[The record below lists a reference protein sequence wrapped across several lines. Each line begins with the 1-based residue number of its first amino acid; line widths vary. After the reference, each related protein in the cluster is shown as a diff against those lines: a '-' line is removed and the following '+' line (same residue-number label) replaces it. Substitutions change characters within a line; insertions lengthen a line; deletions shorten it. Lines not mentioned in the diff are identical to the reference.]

1 MSKVLCIGIDAANL
15 GSGGAKT
22 HIRELLQAL
31 RPDEHGVGRVVVW
44 GANKTLVL
52 IKDQPWLVKRSP
64 QALNGGLL
72 QRSLWQRF
80 SLSKAAVSEGC
91 DVLFVPG
98 GSYSGSF
105 HPVVT
110 MSRNMLPF
118 EWREI
123 KRYGLTLSMLKLLLL
138 RRVQGK
144 SFQRSDGVIFLTKY
158 ARDAVQEVTGKLAGE
173 IAVVPHGL
181 NTRFKKAPRMQRP
194 ITDYSQE
201 STYTLIYVST
211 VSEYKHQWQVVE
223 ALGQLR
229 QMTGWPI
236 QLDLVGS
243 AGSGPLRRLHK
254 AMDIW
259 DPDRTWV
266 KYHGL
271 LEHERLHTLY
281 QGADLGVFASS
292 CENMPNILIETMA
305 AGLPIACSKRG
316 PMPEIL
322 RDAGVY
328 FDPENPTDIAYALRQ
343 LISSPDLRAEAAG
356 RSYNEAQQYSWER
369 CVDSTFRFLAEIA
382 GSITEKKGSVGK
394 RSTRSC

>member
-1 MSKVLCIGIDAANL
+1 MITVGLDATNL

-22 HIRELLQAL
+22 HLRELLYAVK
-31 RPDEHGVGRVVVW
+31 PDGYGVGRVVVW
-44 GANKTLVL
+44 GADKTLAL
-52 IKDQPWLVKRSP
+52 LNDQPWLVKRSP
-64 QALNGGLL
+64 EALNAGLL

-98 GSYSGSF
+98 GSYAGSF

-138 RRVQGK
+138 RRVQLK
-144 SFQRSDGVIFLTKY
+144 SLQRSEGVIFLTNY
-158 ARDAVQEVTGKLAGE
+158 ARDAVQAVTGRLAGE
-173 IAVVPHGL
+173 VAVVPHGL
-181 NTRFKKAPRMQRP
+181 NTRFKKAPRTQRP
-194 ITDYSQE
+194 ITDYSRE
-201 STYTLIYVST
+201 SPYTLIYVST

-223 ALGQLR
+223 AVGRLS

-236 QLDLVGS
+236 QLELVGS
-243 AGSGPLRRLHK
+243 AGSRPLSRLHK
-254 AMDIW
+254 AMNRW

-271 LEHERLHTLY
+271 LEHEQLHTLY

-305 AGLPIACSKRG
+305 AGLPMACAKRG
-316 PMPEIL
+316 PMPEVL
-322 RDAGVY
+322 GDAGVY
-328 FDPENPTDIAYALRQ
+328 FDPENPTDITEALHK
-343 LISSPDLRAEAAG
+343 LVSSPDLRAEMADH
-356 RSYNEAQQYSWER
+356 SYTKVQRYSWEK
-369 CVDSTFRFLAEIA
+369 CADSTFRILADIA
-382 GSITEKKGSVGK
+382 GSRTEK
-394 RSTRSC
+394 

>member
-1 MSKVLCIGIDAANL
+1 MITVGLDAANL

-22 HIRELLQAL
+22 HLRELLHAAT
-31 RPDEHGVGRVVVW
+31 PEAYGVGRVVVW
-44 GANKTLVL
+44 GANKTLGL
-52 IKDQPWLVKRSP
+52 IKDRPWLVKRSP
-64 QALNGGLL
+64 KTLNGGLL

-98 GSYSGSF
+98 GSYAGSF

-110 MSRNMLPF
+110 MSQNMLPF

-173 IAVVPHGL
+173 VAVVPHGL
-181 NTRFKKAPRMQRP
+181 NTRFKKAPRTQRP
-194 ITDYSQE
+194 ITDYSWE
-201 STYTLIYVST
+201 SPYTLIYVST

-223 ALGQLR
+223 AVGRLR
-229 QMTGWPI
+229 QTTGWPI
-236 QLDLVGS
+236 QLELVGS
-243 AGSGPLRRLHK
+243 AGSRPLSRLHN
-254 AMDIW
+254 AMDKW
-259 DPDRTWV
+259 DPDRRWV
-266 KYHGL
+266 QYHGL
-271 LEHERLHTLY
+271 LEHEQLHTLY

-305 AGLPIACSKRG
+305 AGLPVACSRRG
-316 PMPEIL
+316 PMPEVL
-322 RDAGVY
+322 SDAGIY
-328 FDPENPTDIAYALRQ
+328 FDPENPTDITEALHK
-343 LISSPDLRAEAAG
+343 LISSPELRAEMAG
-356 RSYNEAQQYSWER
+356 RSYNEVQQYSWEK
-369 CVDSTFRFLAEIA
+369 CADSTFRFLAEISDSRA
-382 GSITEKKGSVGK
+382 RK
-394 RSTRSC
+394 